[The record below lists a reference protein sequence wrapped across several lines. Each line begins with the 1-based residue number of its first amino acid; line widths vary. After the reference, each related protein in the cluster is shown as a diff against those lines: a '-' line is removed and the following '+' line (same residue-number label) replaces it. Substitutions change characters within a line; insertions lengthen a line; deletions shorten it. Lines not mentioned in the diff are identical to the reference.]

1 MEAQLRSCMH
11 EGIRSVR
18 DEKVHDTF
26 SLTVLKETKALSVS
40 MKKLK
45 EEDQGVLDG

>member
-11 EGIRSVR
+11 ERIRSVR
-18 DEKVHDTF
+18 YEKVHDTF
-26 SLTVLKETKALSVS
+26 SLAVLKETKVLSVS

-45 EEDQGVLDG
+45 KEDQGILDG